1 MAKFYLNNS
10 LHNYSSVLF
19 NTSMKYKGMLYVSQA
34 QNMTMGPL
42 VLMCKNF
49 ILPSEMLSVYKGIQ
63 QHYHSNSLS
72 NSVFNSHR

>member
-10 LHNYSSVLF
+10 LHNYSSALF
-19 NTSMKYKGMLYVSQA
+19 NTPVKYKGMSYVSQV

-49 ILPSEMLSVYKGIQ
+49 ILPSKMLSAYKGIQ
-63 QHYHSNSLS
+63 QHYHSKSFS
-72 NSVFNSHR
+72 DSVFNSHR